1 MNAVCNRSNERFG
14 QVFKPFLLTNAQQ
27 RAKTLL
33 FGYLP
38 RVKKDCRMPTTEQI
52 QRLQQASPFAFE
64 LWQNKHHACQSFIK
78 SYPLDTTLTEQQL
91 KDLIRD
97 YTLDDDC
104 QLADE
109 TAVMRG
115 LRHLRNLLQM
125 RWIWQDALGVISLEQ
140 LTWEL
145 SKFADF
151 CLIFAKDYV
160 YQNLVKR
167 YGEPYFIDG
176 KKPKKDDLA
185 IIAMG
190 KMGAE
195 ELNLSSDIDLIFVH
209 QGQGETDGKKSID
222 NKTFFTK
229 WGQGIIELLDKPTQD
244 GFVFRIDMRL
254 RPWGDG
260 SDLAIHLS
268 ALEKYFAQHGRAW
281 ERFAWLKARIVN
293 PIDFEEKLQSLI
305 KPFVFRYYVDY
316 SAFSALREMKSMIQ
330 NQVEQRQDSDNV
342 KLGAGGIRD
351 IEFIVQSFQL
361 IYGGRV
367 SELKV
372 KNCLQAMQEL
382 EKHGY
387 LDRQTHQQ
395 LAEAYRF
402 LRRLEHGIQ
411 AMNDEQTQRLPKDP
425 TLQHNLAVI
434 LDFDDW
440 QSLLDQLNRY
450 RQTVKIPF
458 DNLVNDRQQA
468 SEQPPINH
476 PQNISDLEQV
486 LSEDNQQKLEQFW
499 QSKLI
504 TSLPDE
510 AKTRL
515 NTAYP
520 ILIHGLTQSNLT
532 AEQINTALPRLLN
545 LLEAVSRRSIYLV
558 MFAENPVATAKLI
571 PMLSASPWIASE
583 LASHPVLLDS
593 FIREKY
599 RHLPDRAEL
608 SDILRQQLLRVEPD
622 DEEGLLNAFRF
633 FKKTQVLAVAGSDV
647 LADRPLMKV
656 SDSLTFIAEVVLEK
670 ALERVFSELV
680 KKHGYPLNTH
690 GEPVSDHHNGFAII
704 GYGKLGGLEMSYSSD
719 LDLVFLHDIDEQAE
733 TLGDKPISGMKFSA
747 RLAQKLM
754 NYLTIQTRDG
764 RAYEID
770 MRLRPSGQA
779 GMMVV
784 STHAF
789 EQYQLTKAWAWEHQ
803 ALVRARAICGD
814 KAVMT
819 TFDEIRKTVLC
830 LPREKADVQHE
841 VATMR
846 HKMQDHLGSDKH
858 TQQQGLFHLKQD
870 TGGLVDIEFIAQFAV
885 LAYAHDYPELAVWS
899 DNVRI
904 FEALGKT
911 GIVDSELCQKL
922 TEAYLRLRQETH
934 KLALAEQ
941 KIVVD
946 ESNWHELRAFVSH
959 AWDKLIGKRVEA
971 VL

>member
-1 MNAVCNRSNERFG
+1 MP
-14 QVFKPFLLTNAQQ
+14 QLL
-27 RAKTLL
+27 
-33 FGYLP
+33 
-38 RVKKDCRMPTTEQI
+38 PTIEQI
-52 QRLQQASPFAFE
+52 AVLQQASNFGYQY
-64 LWQNKHHACQSFIK
+64 WQTKTNVAQSFLK
-78 SYPLDTTLTEQQL
+78 SYPLTQTLDVQHI

-97 YTLDDDC
+97 YTLDEDY

-109 TAVMRG
+109 ASVMRG
-115 LRHLRNLLQM
+115 LRHLRNLLM
-125 RWIWQDALGVISLEQ
+125 VRWIWQDALNLISLEQ

-145 SKFADF
+145 SKFADY

-160 YQNLVKR
+160 YQDLISR
-167 YGEPYFIDG
+167 YGEPYFFDE
-176 KKPKKDDLA
+176 KNKPHKDDLA

-209 QGQGETDGKKSID
+209 QGQGETAVDPLKQPGSKAAKSID
-222 NKTFFTK
+222 NKKFFTK
-229 WGQGIIELLDKPTQD
+229 WGQGIINLLDKNTQD

-293 PIDFEEKLQSLI
+293 PVTFSDNLKALI

-316 SAFSALREMKSMIQ
+316 SAFAALREMKSLIQ
-330 NQVEQRQDSDNV
+330 NQVEQRQDTDNV

-367 SELKV
+367 SDIKV
-372 KNCLQAMQEL
+372 KNCLQAMSQL
-382 EKHGY
+382 EKHGFI
-387 LDRQTHQQ
+387 DAVTHEQ
-395 LAEAYRF
+395 LAQAYRF

-411 AMNDEQTQRLPKDP
+411 AINDEQTQRLPQDAM
-425 TLQHNLAVI
+425 QRHQLAQV
-434 LDFDDW
+434 LGFADW
-440 QSLLDQLNRY
+440 AALLAKLNEY

-458 DNLVNDRQQA
+458 DELVSDRKQSDEQLQVDHQHNL
-468 SEQPPINH
+468 SE
-476 PQNISDLEQV
+476 LEQK
-486 LSEDNQQKLEQFW
+486 LSADNKDKLSQFW

-504 TSLPDE
+504 TGLSEE

-515 NTAYP
+515 NAAYP
-520 ILIHGLTQSNLT
+520 ILINGLLHSDLSED
-532 AEQINTALPRLLN
+532 AINVALPRMLT

-558 MFAENPVATAKLI
+558 MFVENPTAAAKLI
-571 PMLSASPWIASE
+571 PMLAASPWIASE
-583 LASHPVLLDS
+583 LVSYPVLLDS

-599 RHLPDRAEL
+599 RHLPDKAEL
-608 SDILRQQLLRVEPD
+608 SDILRQQLLRVEPN

-633 FKKTQVLAVAGSDV
+633 FKKTQVLAVAASDV

-670 ALERVFSELV
+670 ALQRVFGELV
-680 KKHGYPLNTH
+680 KKHGYPVNAQ
-690 GEPVSDHHNGFAII
+690 GEPVSEAHNGFAII

-719 LDLVFLHDIDEQAE
+719 LDLVFIHDIDEEAM
-733 TLGDKPISGMKFSA
+733 TLGEKPISGMKFAA

-754 NYLTIQTRDG
+754 NYLTTQTRDG
-764 RAYEID
+764 RVYEID

-789 EQYQLTKAWAWEHQ
+789 ELYQMHKAWAWEHQ

-814 KAVMT
+814 NRVMT
-819 TFDEIRKTVLC
+819 RFDQIRKEVLC
-830 LPREKADVQHE
+830 LPRDKDSVRIE
-841 VATMR
+841 VSTMR
-846 HKMQDHLGSDKH
+846 HKMQDHLGSKPH
-858 TQQQGLFHLKQD
+858 TKQQGLFHLKQD
-870 TGGLVDIEFIAQFAV
+870 AGGLVDIEFIAQFAV
-885 LAYAHDYPELAVWS
+885 LAYANSYPALSIWS

-904 FEALGKT
+904 FEELANT
-911 GIVDSELCQKL
+911 GMVDAEVCEKL
-922 TEAYLRLRQETH
+922 TKAYLRIRSMTH
-934 KLALAEQ
+934 RLALAEQ
-941 KIVVD
+941 PILVD
-946 ESNWHELRAFVSH
+946 EAQWHELRNFVDEQWH
-959 AWDKLIGKRVEA
+959 RLIGQRPE
-971 VL
+971 

>member
-1 MNAVCNRSNERFG
+1 MP
-14 QVFKPFLLTNAQQ
+14 QLL
-27 RAKTLL
+27 
-33 FGYLP
+33 
-38 RVKKDCRMPTTEQI
+38 PTMEQI
-52 QRLQQASPFAFE
+52 AVLQQASNFGYQY
-64 LWQNKHHACQSFIK
+64 WQTKTNVAQSFLK
-78 SYPLDTTLTEQQL
+78 SYPLTQTLDVQHI

-97 YTLDDDC
+97 YTLDEDY

-109 TAVMRG
+109 AAVMRG
-115 LRHLRNLLQM
+115 LRHLRNLLM
-125 RWIWQDALGVISLEQ
+125 VRWIWQDALNLISLEQ

-145 SKFADF
+145 SKFADY

-160 YQNLVKR
+160 YQDLISR
-167 YGEPYFIDG
+167 YGEPYFFDE
-176 KKPKKDDLA
+176 KNKPHKDDLA

-209 QGQGETDGKKSID
+209 QGQGETVVDPLKQQGSKAAKSID
-222 NKTFFTK
+222 NKKFFTK
-229 WGQGIIELLDKPTQD
+229 WGQGIINLLDKNTQD

-293 PIDFEEKLQSLI
+293 PVTFSDSLEALI

-316 SAFSALREMKSMIQ
+316 SAFAALREMKSLIQ
-330 NQVEQRQDSDNV
+330 NQVEQRQDTDNV

-367 SELKV
+367 SDIRV
-372 KNCLQAMQEL
+372 KNCLQAMSQL
-382 EKHGY
+382 EKHGFI
-387 LDRQTHQQ
+387 DAVTHEQ
-395 LAEAYRF
+395 LAQAYRF

-411 AMNDEQTQRLPKDP
+411 AINDEQTQRLPQDAM
-425 TLQHNLAVI
+425 QRHQLAQV
-434 LDFDDW
+434 LGFADW
-440 QSLLDQLNRY
+440 AALLAKLNEY

-458 DNLVNDRQQA
+458 DELVSDRQQSDEQLQVDHQHNL
-468 SEQPPINH
+468 SE
-476 PQNISDLEQV
+476 LEQK
-486 LSEDNQQKLEQFW
+486 LSADNKDKLSQFW

-504 TSLPDE
+504 TGLSEE

-515 NTAYP
+515 NAAYP
-520 ILIHGLTQSNLT
+520 ILINGLLHSDLSED
-532 AEQINTALPRLLN
+532 AINVALPRMLT

-558 MFAENPVATAKLI
+558 MFAENPTAAAKLI
-571 PMLSASPWIASE
+571 PMLAASPWIASE
-583 LASHPVLLDS
+583 LVSYPVLLDS

-599 RHLPDRAEL
+599 RHLPDKAEL
-608 SDILRQQLLRVEPD
+608 SDILRQQLLRVEPN

-633 FKKTQVLAVAGSDV
+633 FKKTQVLAVAASDV

-670 ALERVFSELV
+670 ALQRVFGELV
-680 KKHGYPLNTH
+680 KKHGYPVNAQ
-690 GEPVSDHHNGFAII
+690 GEPVSEAHNGFAII

-719 LDLVFLHDIDEQAE
+719 LDLVFIHDIDEEAM
-733 TLGDKPISGMKFSA
+733 TLGEKPISGMKFAA

-754 NYLTIQTRDG
+754 NYLTTQTRDG
-764 RAYEID
+764 RVYEID

-789 EQYQLTKAWAWEHQ
+789 ELYQMHKAWAWEHQ

-814 KAVMT
+814 SRVMT
-819 TFDEIRKTVLC
+819 RFDQIRKEVLC
-830 LPREKADVQHE
+830 LPRDKDRVRIE
-841 VATMR
+841 VSTMR
-846 HKMQDHLGSDKH
+846 HKMQDPLGSTPH
-858 TQQQGLFHLKQD
+858 NKQH
-870 TGGLVDIEFIAQFAV
+870 G
-885 LAYAHDYPELAVWS
+885 
-899 DNVRI
+899 
-904 FEALGKT
+904 
-911 GIVDSELCQKL
+911 
-922 TEAYLRLRQETH
+922 
-934 KLALAEQ
+934 
-941 KIVVD
+941 
-946 ESNWHELRAFVSH
+946 
-959 AWDKLIGKRVEA
+959 
-971 VL
+971 

>member
-1 MNAVCNRSNERFG
+1 MP
-14 QVFKPFLLTNAQQ
+14 QLL
-27 RAKTLL
+27 
-33 FGYLP
+33 
-38 RVKKDCRMPTTEQI
+38 PTIEQI
-52 QRLQQASPFAFE
+52 AVLQQASNFGYQY
-64 LWQNKHHACQSFIK
+64 WQTKTNVAQSFLK
-78 SYPLDTTLTEQQL
+78 SYPLTQTLDVQHI

-97 YTLDDDC
+97 YTLDEDY

-109 TAVMRG
+109 ASVMRG
-115 LRHLRNLLQM
+115 LRHLRNLLM
-125 RWIWQDALGVISLEQ
+125 VRWIWQDALNLISLEQ

-145 SKFADF
+145 SKFADY

-160 YQNLVKR
+160 YQDLISR
-167 YGEPYFIDG
+167 YGEPYFFDE
-176 KKPKKDDLA
+176 KNKPHKDDLA

-209 QGQGETDGKKSID
+209 QGQGETVVDPLKQPGSKAAKSID
-222 NKTFFTK
+222 NKKFFTK
-229 WGQGIIELLDKPTQD
+229 WGQGIINLLDKNTQD

-293 PIDFEEKLQSLI
+293 PVTFSDSLKALI

-316 SAFSALREMKSMIQ
+316 SAFAALREMKSLIQ
-330 NQVEQRQDSDNV
+330 NQVEQRQDTDNV

-367 SELKV
+367 SDIKV
-372 KNCLQAMQEL
+372 KNCLQAMSQL
-382 EKHGY
+382 EKHGFI
-387 LDRQTHQQ
+387 DAVTHEQ
-395 LAEAYRF
+395 LAQAYRF

-411 AMNDEQTQRLPKDP
+411 AINDEQTQRLPQDAM
-425 TLQHNLAVI
+425 QRHQLAQV
-434 LDFDDW
+434 LGFADW
-440 QSLLDQLNRY
+440 AALLAKLNEY

-458 DNLVNDRQQA
+458 DELVSDRQQSDEQLQVDHQHNL
-468 SEQPPINH
+468 SE
-476 PQNISDLEQV
+476 LEQK
-486 LSEDNQQKLEQFW
+486 LSADNKDKLSQFW

-504 TSLPDE
+504 AGLSEE

-515 NTAYP
+515 NAAYP
-520 ILIHGLTQSNLT
+520 ILINGLLHSDLSED
-532 AEQINTALPRLLN
+532 AINVALPRMLT

-558 MFAENPVATAKLI
+558 MFVENPTATAKLI
-571 PMLSASPWIASE
+571 PMLAASPWIASE
-583 LASHPVLLDS
+583 LVSYPVLLDS

-599 RHLPDRAEL
+599 RHLPDKAEL
-608 SDILRQQLLRVEPD
+608 SDILRQQLLRVEPN

-633 FKKTQVLAVAGSDV
+633 FKKTQVLAVAASDV

-670 ALERVFSELV
+670 ALQRVFGELV
-680 KKHGYPLNTH
+680 KKHGYPVNAQ
-690 GEPVSDHHNGFAII
+690 GEPVSEAHNGFAII

-719 LDLVFLHDIDEQAE
+719 LDLVFIHDIDEEAM
-733 TLGDKPISGMKFSA
+733 TLGEKPISGMKFAA

-754 NYLTIQTRDG
+754 NYLTTQTRDG
-764 RAYEID
+764 RVYEID

-789 EQYQLTKAWAWEHQ
+789 ELYQMHKAWAWEHQ

-814 KAVMT
+814 NRVMT
-819 TFDEIRKTVLC
+819 RFDQIRKEVLC
-830 LPREKADVQHE
+830 LPRDKDSVRIE
-841 VATMR
+841 VSTMR
-846 HKMQDHLGSDKH
+846 HKMQDHLGSKPH
-858 TQQQGLFHLKQD
+858 TKQQGLFHLKQD
-870 TGGLVDIEFIAQFAV
+870 AGGLVDIEFIAQFAV
-885 LAYAHDYPELAVWS
+885 LAYANSYPALAVWS

-904 FEALGKT
+904 FEALAKT
-911 GIVDSELCQKL
+911 GIIETEICQHL
-922 TEAYLRLRQETH
+922 THAYLRIRSMTH
-934 KLALAEQ
+934 RLALAEQ
-941 KIVVD
+941 PILVD
-946 ESNWHELRAFVSH
+946 EAQWHELRSFVDAQWH
-959 AWDKLIGKRVEA
+959 RLIGQRPE
-971 VL
+971 

>member
-1 MNAVCNRSNERFG
+1 M
-14 QVFKPFLLTNAQQ
+14 PQ
-27 RAKTLL
+27 R
-33 FGYLP
+33 LP
-38 RVKKDCRMPTTEQI
+38 TMEQI
-52 QRLQQASPFAFE
+52 AVLQQASNFGYQY
-64 LWQNKHHACQSFIK
+64 WQTKTNVVQSFLK
-78 SYPLDTTLTEQQL
+78 SYPLTQTLDVQHI

-97 YTLDDDC
+97 YTLDEDY

-109 TAVMRG
+109 AAVMRG
-115 LRHLRNLLQM
+115 LRHLRNLLM
-125 RWIWQDALGVISLEQ
+125 VRWIWQDALNLISLEQ

-145 SKFADF
+145 SKFADY

-160 YQNLVKR
+160 YQDLISR
-167 YGEPYFIDG
+167 YGEPYFFDE
-176 KKPKKDDLA
+176 KNKPHKDDLA

-209 QGQGETDGKKSID
+209 QGQGETVVDPLKQPGSKAAKSID
-222 NKTFFTK
+222 NKKFFTK
-229 WGQGIIELLDKPTQD
+229 WGQGIINLLDKNTQD

-293 PIDFEEKLQSLI
+293 PVTFSDSLEALI

-316 SAFSALREMKSMIQ
+316 SAFAALREMKSLIQ
-330 NQVEQRQDSDNV
+330 NQVEQRQDTDNV

-367 SELKV
+367 SDIRV
-372 KNCLQAMQEL
+372 KNCLQAMSQL
-382 EKHGY
+382 EKHGFI
-387 LDRQTHQQ
+387 DAVTHEQ
-395 LAEAYRF
+395 LAQAYRF

-411 AMNDEQTQRLPKDP
+411 AINDEQTQRLPQDAM
-425 TLQHNLAVI
+425 QRHQLAQV
-434 LDFDDW
+434 LGFADW
-440 QSLLDQLNRY
+440 AALLAKLNEY
-450 RQTVKIPF
+450 RQMVKIPF
-458 DNLVNDRQQA
+458 DELVSDRQQSDEQLQVDHQHNL
-468 SEQPPINH
+468 SE
-476 PQNISDLEQV
+476 LEQK
-486 LSEDNQQKLEQFW
+486 LSADNKDKLSQFW

-504 TSLPDE
+504 AGLSEE

-515 NTAYP
+515 NAAYP
-520 ILIHGLTQSNLT
+520 ILINGLLHSDLSED
-532 AEQINTALPRLLN
+532 AINVALPRMLT

-558 MFAENPVATAKLI
+558 MFVENPTAAAKLI
-571 PMLSASPWIASE
+571 PMLAASPWIASE
-583 LASHPVLLDS
+583 LVSYPVLLDS

-599 RHLPDRAEL
+599 RHLPDKAEL
-608 SDILRQQLLRVEPD
+608 SDILRQQLLRVEPN

-633 FKKTQVLAVAGSDV
+633 FKKTQVLAVAASDV

-670 ALERVFSELV
+670 ALQRVFGELV
-680 KKHGYPLNTH
+680 KKHGYPVNAQ
-690 GEPVSDHHNGFAII
+690 GEPVSEAHNGFAII

-719 LDLVFLHDIDEQAE
+719 LDLVFIHDIDEEAM
-733 TLGDKPISGMKFSA
+733 TLGEKPISGMKFAA

-754 NYLTIQTRDG
+754 NYLTTQTRDG
-764 RAYEID
+764 RVYEID

-789 EQYQLTKAWAWEHQ
+789 ELYQMHKAWAWEHQ

-814 KAVMT
+814 SRVMT
-819 TFDEIRKTVLC
+819 RFDQIRKEVLC
-830 LPREKADVQHE
+830 LPRDKDSVRIE
-841 VATMR
+841 VSNMR
-846 HKMQDHLGSDKH
+846 HKMQDHLGSKPH
-858 TQQQGLFHLKQD
+858 TKQQGLFHLKQD
-870 TGGLVDIEFIAQFAV
+870 AGGLVDIEFIAQFAV
-885 LAYAHDYPELAVWS
+885 LAYANRYPALAVWS

-904 FEALGKT
+904 FEALAKT
-911 GIVDSELCQKL
+911 GVIENEICQQL
-922 TEAYLRLRQETH
+922 THAYLRIRSMTH
-934 KLALAEQ
+934 RLALAEQ
-941 KIVVD
+941 PILVD
-946 ESNWHELRAFVSH
+946 EAQWHELRNFVDAQWH
-959 AWDKLIGKRVEA
+959 RLIGQRPE
-971 VL
+971 

>member
-1 MNAVCNRSNERFG
+1 MP
-14 QVFKPFLLTNAQQ
+14 QLL
-27 RAKTLL
+27 
-33 FGYLP
+33 
-38 RVKKDCRMPTTEQI
+38 PTIEQI
-52 QRLQQASPFAFE
+52 AVLQQASNFGYQY
-64 LWQNKHHACQSFIK
+64 WQTKTNVAQSFLK
-78 SYPLDTTLTEQQL
+78 SYPLTQTLDVQHI

-97 YTLDDDC
+97 YTLDEDY

-109 TAVMRG
+109 ASVMRG
-115 LRHLRNLLQM
+115 LRHLRNLLM
-125 RWIWQDALGVISLEQ
+125 VRWIWQDALNLISLEQ

-145 SKFADF
+145 SKFADY

-160 YQNLVKR
+160 YQDLISR
-167 YGEPYFIDG
+167 YGEPYFFDE
-176 KKPKKDDLA
+176 KNKPQKDDLA

-209 QGQGETDGKKSID
+209 QGQGETVVDPLKNKGLKAAKSID
-222 NKTFFTK
+222 NKKFFTK
-229 WGQGIIELLDKPTQD
+229 WGQGIINLLDKNTQD

-293 PIDFEEKLQSLI
+293 PVTFSDSLKALI

-316 SAFSALREMKSMIQ
+316 SAFAALREMKSLIQ
-330 NQVEQRQDSDNV
+330 NQVEQRQDTDNV

-367 SELKV
+367 SDIKV
-372 KNCLQAMQEL
+372 KNCLQAMSQL
-382 EKHGY
+382 EKHGFI
-387 LDRQTHQQ
+387 DAVTHEQ
-395 LAEAYRF
+395 LAQAYRF

-411 AMNDEQTQRLPKDP
+411 AINDEQTQRLPQDAM
-425 TLQHNLAVI
+425 QRHQLAQV
-434 LDFDDW
+434 LGFADW
-440 QSLLDQLNRY
+440 AALLAKLNEY

-458 DNLVNDRQQA
+458 DELVSDRKQSDEQLQVDHQHNL
-468 SEQPPINH
+468 SE
-476 PQNISDLEQV
+476 LEQK
-486 LSEDNQQKLEQFW
+486 LSADNKDKLSQFW

-504 TSLPDE
+504 TGLSEE

-515 NTAYP
+515 NAAYP
-520 ILIHGLTQSNLT
+520 ILINGLLHSDLSED
-532 AEQINTALPRLLN
+532 AINVALPRMLT

-558 MFAENPVATAKLI
+558 MFVENPTAAAKLI
-571 PMLSASPWIASE
+571 PMLAASPWIASE
-583 LASHPVLLDS
+583 LVSYPVLLDS

-599 RHLPDRAEL
+599 RHLPDKAEL
-608 SDILRQQLLRVEPD
+608 SDILRQQLLRVEPN

-633 FKKTQVLAVAGSDV
+633 FKKTQVLAVAASDV

-670 ALERVFSELV
+670 ALQRVFGELV
-680 KKHGYPLNTH
+680 KKHGYPVNAQ
-690 GEPVSDHHNGFAII
+690 GEPVSEAHNGFAII

-719 LDLVFLHDIDEQAE
+719 LDLVFIHDIDEEAM
-733 TLGDKPISGMKFSA
+733 TLGEKPISGMKFAA

-754 NYLTIQTRDG
+754 NYLTTQTRDG
-764 RAYEID
+764 RVYEID

-789 EQYQLTKAWAWEHQ
+789 ELYQMHKAWAWEHQ

-814 KAVMT
+814 SRVMT
-819 TFDEIRKTVLC
+819 RFDQIRKEVLC
-830 LPREKADVQHE
+830 LPRDKDSVRIE
-841 VATMR
+841 VSTMR
-846 HKMQDHLGSDKH
+846 HKMQDHLGSKPH
-858 TQQQGLFHLKQD
+858 TKQQGLFHLKQD
-870 TGGLVDIEFIAQFAV
+870 AGGLVDIEFIAQFAV
-885 LAYAHDYPELAVWS
+885 LAYANSYPALAVWS

-904 FEALGKT
+904 FEALAKT
-911 GIVDSELCQKL
+911 GIIEAEICQQL
-922 TEAYLRLRQETH
+922 THAYLRIRSMTH
-934 KLALAEQ
+934 RLALAEQ
-941 KIVVD
+941 PILVD
-946 ESNWHELRAFVSH
+946 EAQWHELRNFVDAQWH
-959 AWDKLIGKRVEA
+959 RLIGQRPE
-971 VL
+971 

>member
-1 MNAVCNRSNERFG
+1 MPNATQSPVSSTPSQG
-14 QVFKPFLLTNAQQ
+14 
-27 RAKTLL
+27 
-33 FGYLP
+33 LP
-38 RVKKDCRMPTTEQI
+38 TAEHVD
-52 QRLQQASPFAFE
+52 RLQQASHFAYQ
-64 LWQNKHHACQSFIK
+64 LYTQKPKLCQSFLK
-78 SYPLDTTLTEQQL
+78 SYPLNTTLTEQQL

-97 YTLDDDC
+97 YTLDEDY

-109 TAVMRG
+109 TGVMKG
-115 LRHLRNLLQM
+115 LRNLRNLLM
-125 RWIWQDALGVISLEQ
+125 LRWIWQDALHLISLEQ

-145 SKFADF
+145 SKFADE
-151 CLIFAKDYV
+151 CLTFAKAFV
-160 YQNLVKR
+160 YQDLIQK
-167 YGEPYFIDG
+167 YGEPYFEDG
-176 KKPKKDDLA
+176 KKLKKDDLA
-185 IIAMG
+185 VIAMG

-209 QGQGETDGKKSID
+209 QGQGETDGKKNID
-222 NKTFFTK
+222 NKKFFNK
-229 WGQGIIELLDKPTQD
+229 WGQGIINLLAKQTQD

-305 KPFVFRYYVDY
+305 KSFVFRYYVDY

-330 NQVEQRQDSDNV
+330 NQVEQRQDTDNV

-367 SELKV
+367 GAIKV
-372 KNCLQAMQEL
+372 KNCLQAMQQL
-382 EKHGY
+382 EQHGF
-387 LDRQTHQQ
+387 LDAETHAQ
-395 LAEAYRF
+395 LATAYRF

-411 AMNDEQTQRLPKDP
+411 AINDEQTQRLP
-425 TLQHNLAVI
+425 QNVENQANLANV
-434 LDFDDW
+434 LGFDNW
-440 QSLLDQLNRY
+440 QDLLNQLNAF
-450 RQTVKIPF
+450 RQTVTIPF
-458 DNLVNDRQQA
+458 ENLVSERQQP
-468 SEQPPINH
+468 SDTPQINH
-476 PQNISDLEQV
+476 HDNVSNLQQLLN
-486 LSEDNQQKLEQFW
+486 EDNQQKLEQFW

-504 TSLPDE
+504 ATLSEE

-520 ILIHGLTQSNLT
+520 ILIHGLLQLDPD
-532 AEQINTALPRLLN
+532 EINTALPRLVT

-558 MFAENPVATAKLI
+558 MFAENPNATAKLM
-571 PMLSASPWIASE
+571 PMLASSPWIASE
-583 LASHPVLLDS
+583 LASYPVLLDS

-608 SDILRQQLLRVEPD
+608 GDILRQQLLRFEPD

-670 ALERVFSELV
+670 ALERVFGELV
-680 KKHGYPLNTH
+680 KKHGYPINQR

-704 GYGKLGGLEMSYSSD
+704 GYGKLGGLELSYSSD

-733 TLGDKPISGMKFSA
+733 TLGEKPISGMKFAS

-754 NYLTIQTRDG
+754 NYLSTQTRDG
-764 RAYEID
+764 RAYEVD

-789 EQYQLTKAWAWEHQ
+789 EQYQRHKAWAWEHQ

-814 KAVMT
+814 KHVMAK
-819 TFDEIRKTVLC
+819 FDEIRKNVLC
-830 LPREKADVQHE
+830 LPREKSAVQHE
-841 VATMR
+841 VAQMR

-885 LAYAHDYPELAVWS
+885 LAFAHDRPELAIWS

-904 FEALGKT
+904 FEELGKT
-911 GIVDSELCQKL
+911 GLVDSDTCQKL

-941 KIVVD
+941 KIIVD
-946 ESNWHELRAFVSH
+946 EKDWHELRAFVSQE
-959 AWDKLIGKRVEA
+959 WDKLIGKRIEA
-971 VL
+971 IA

>member
-1 MNAVCNRSNERFG
+1 MP
-14 QVFKPFLLTNAQQ
+14 QLL
-27 RAKTLL
+27 
-33 FGYLP
+33 
-38 RVKKDCRMPTTEQI
+38 PTIEQI
-52 QRLQQASPFAFE
+52 AVLQQASNFGYQY
-64 LWQNKHHACQSFIK
+64 WQTKTNVAQSFLK
-78 SYPLDTTLTEQQL
+78 SYPLSQTLDVQHI

-97 YTLDDDC
+97 YTLDEDY

-109 TAVMRG
+109 AAVMRG
-115 LRHLRNLLQM
+115 LRHLRNLLM
-125 RWIWQDALGVISLEQ
+125 VRWIWQDALNLISLEQ

-145 SKFADF
+145 SKFADY

-160 YQNLVKR
+160 YQDLISR
-167 YGEPYFIDG
+167 YGEPYFSDE
-176 KKPKKDDLA
+176 KNKPQKDDLA

-209 QGQGETDGKKSID
+209 QGQGETVVDPLKKEGSKAAKSID
-222 NKTFFTK
+222 NKKFFTK
-229 WGQGIIELLDKPTQD
+229 WGQGIINLLDKNTQD

-293 PIDFEEKLQSLI
+293 PVTFSDSLEALI

-316 SAFSALREMKSMIQ
+316 SAFAALREMKSLIQ
-330 NQVEQRQDSDNV
+330 NQVEQRQDKDNV

-367 SELKV
+367 SDIKV
-372 KNCLQAMQEL
+372 KNCLQAMSQL
-382 EKHGY
+382 EKHGFI
-387 LDRQTHQQ
+387 DAVTHEQ
-395 LAEAYRF
+395 LAQAYRF

-411 AMNDEQTQRLPKDP
+411 AINDEQTQRLPQDAM
-425 TLQHNLAVI
+425 QRHQLAQV
-434 LDFDDW
+434 LGFADW
-440 QSLLDQLNRY
+440 AALLAKLNEY

-458 DNLVNDRQQA
+458 DELVSDRQQSDEQLQVDHQHNL
-468 SEQPPINH
+468 SE
-476 PQNISDLEQV
+476 LEQK
-486 LSEDNQQKLEQFW
+486 LSADNKDKLNQFW

-504 TSLPDE
+504 TGLSEE

-515 NTAYP
+515 NAAYP
-520 ILIHGLTQSNLT
+520 ILINGLLHSDLSED
-532 AEQINTALPRLLN
+532 AINVALPRMLT

-558 MFAENPVATAKLI
+558 MFAENPTAAAKLI
-571 PMLSASPWIASE
+571 PMLAASPWIASE
-583 LASHPVLLDS
+583 LVSYPVLLDS

-599 RHLPDRAEL
+599 RHLPDKAEL
-608 SDILRQQLLRVEPD
+608 SDILRQQLLRVEPN

-633 FKKTQVLAVAGSDV
+633 FKKTQVLAVAASDV

-670 ALERVFSELV
+670 ALQRVFGELV
-680 KKHGYPLNTH
+680 KKHGYPVNAQ
-690 GEPVSDHHNGFAII
+690 GEPVSEAHNGFAII

-719 LDLVFLHDIDEQAE
+719 LDLVFIHDIDEEAM
-733 TLGDKPISGMKFSA
+733 TLGEKPISGMKFAA

-754 NYLTIQTRDG
+754 NYLTTQTRDG
-764 RAYEID
+764 RVYEID

-789 EQYQLTKAWAWEHQ
+789 ELYQMHKAWAWEHQ

-814 KAVMT
+814 NRVMT
-819 TFDEIRKTVLC
+819 RFDQIRKEVLC
-830 LPREKADVQHE
+830 LPRDKDSVRIE
-841 VATMR
+841 VSTMR
-846 HKMQDHLGSDKH
+846 HKMQDHLGSKPH
-858 TQQQGLFHLKQD
+858 TKQQGLFHLKQD
-870 TGGLVDIEFIAQFAV
+870 AGGLVDIEFIAQFAV
-885 LAYAHDYPELAVWS
+885 
-899 DNVRI
+899 
-904 FEALGKT
+904 
-911 GIVDSELCQKL
+911 
-922 TEAYLRLRQETH
+922 
-934 KLALAEQ
+934 
-941 KIVVD
+941 
-946 ESNWHELRAFVSH
+946 
-959 AWDKLIGKRVEA
+959 
-971 VL
+971 

>member
-1 MNAVCNRSNERFG
+1 M
-14 QVFKPFLLTNAQQ
+14 PQ
-27 RAKTLL
+27 R
-33 FGYLP
+33 LP
-38 RVKKDCRMPTTEQI
+38 TMEQI
-52 QRLQQASPFAFE
+52 AVLQQASNFGYQY
-64 LWQNKHHACQSFIK
+64 WQTKTNVAQSFLK
-78 SYPLDTTLTEQQL
+78 SYPLTQTLDVQHI

-97 YTLDDDC
+97 YTLDEDY

-109 TAVMRG
+109 ASVMRG
-115 LRHLRNLLQM
+115 LRHLRNLLM
-125 RWIWQDALGVISLEQ
+125 VRWIWQDALNLISLEQ

-145 SKFADF
+145 SKFADY

-160 YQNLVKR
+160 YQDLISR
-167 YGEPYFIDG
+167 YGEPYFFDE
-176 KKPKKDDLA
+176 KNKPHKDDLA

-209 QGQGETDGKKSID
+209 QGQGETVVDPLKQPGSKAAKSID
-222 NKTFFTK
+222 NKKFFTK
-229 WGQGIIELLDKPTQD
+229 WGQGIINLLDKNTQD

-293 PIDFEEKLQSLI
+293 PVTFSDNLKALI

-316 SAFSALREMKSMIQ
+316 SAFAALREMKSLIQ
-330 NQVEQRQDSDNV
+330 NQVEQRQDTDNV

-367 SELKV
+367 SDIRV
-372 KNCLQAMQEL
+372 KNCLQAMSQL
-382 EKHGY
+382 EKHGFI
-387 LDRQTHQQ
+387 DAVTHEQ
-395 LAEAYRF
+395 LAQAYRF
-402 LRRLEHGIQ
+402 LRRLEDGIQ
-411 AMNDEQTQRLPKDP
+411 AINDEQTQRLPQDAM
-425 TLQHNLAVI
+425 QRHQLAQV
-434 LDFDDW
+434 LGFADW
-440 QSLLDQLNRY
+440 AALLAKLNEY

-458 DNLVNDRQQA
+458 DELVSDRQQSDEQLQVDHQHNL
-468 SEQPPINH
+468 SE
-476 PQNISDLEQV
+476 LEQK
-486 LSEDNQQKLEQFW
+486 LSADNKDKLSQFW

-504 TSLPDE
+504 TGLSEE

-515 NTAYP
+515 NAAYP
-520 ILIHGLTQSNLT
+520 ILINGLLHSDLSED
-532 AEQINTALPRLLN
+532 AINVALPRMLT

-558 MFAENPVATAKLI
+558 MFAENPTAAAKLI
-571 PMLSASPWIASE
+571 PMLAASPWIASE
-583 LASHPVLLDS
+583 LVSYPVLLDS

-599 RHLPDRAEL
+599 RHLPDKAEL
-608 SDILRQQLLRVEPD
+608 SDILRQQLLRVEPN

-633 FKKTQVLAVAGSDV
+633 FKKTQVLAVAASDV

-670 ALERVFSELV
+670 ALQRVFGELV
-680 KKHGYPLNTH
+680 KKHGYPVNAQ
-690 GEPVSDHHNGFAII
+690 GEPVSEAHNGFAII

-719 LDLVFLHDIDEQAE
+719 LDLVFIHDIDEEAM
-733 TLGDKPISGMKFSA
+733 TLGEKPISGMKFAA

-754 NYLTIQTRDG
+754 NYLTTQTRDG
-764 RAYEID
+764 RVYEID

-789 EQYQLTKAWAWEHQ
+789 ELYQMHKAWAWEHQ

-814 KAVMT
+814 NRVMT
-819 TFDEIRKTVLC
+819 RFDQIRKEVLC
-830 LPREKADVQHE
+830 LPRDKDSVRIE
-841 VATMR
+841 VSTMR
-846 HKMQDHLGSDKH
+846 HKMQDHLGSKPH
-858 TQQQGLFHLKQD
+858 TKQQGLFHLKQD
-870 TGGLVDIEFIAQFAV
+870 AGGLVDIEFIAQFAV
-885 LAYAHDYPELAVWS
+885 LAYANRYPALAVWS

-904 FEALGKT
+904 FEALAKT
-911 GIVDSELCQKL
+911 GVIENEICQQL
-922 TEAYLRLRQETH
+922 THAYLRIRSMTH
-934 KLALAEQ
+934 RLALAEQ
-941 KIVVD
+941 PILVD
-946 ESNWHELRAFVSH
+946 EAQWHELRNFVDAQWH
-959 AWDKLIGKRVEA
+959 RLIGQRPE
-971 VL
+971 

>member
-1 MNAVCNRSNERFG
+1 MP
-14 QVFKPFLLTNAQQ
+14 QLL
-27 RAKTLL
+27 
-33 FGYLP
+33 
-38 RVKKDCRMPTTEQI
+38 PTIEQI
-52 QRLQQASPFAFE
+52 AVLQQASNFGYQY
-64 LWQNKHHACQSFIK
+64 WQTKTNVAQSFLK
-78 SYPLDTTLTEQQL
+78 SYPLTQTLDVQHI

-97 YTLDDDC
+97 YTLDEDY

-109 TAVMRG
+109 ASVMRG
-115 LRHLRNLLQM
+115 LRHLRNLLMM
-125 RWIWQDALGVISLEQ
+125 RWIWQDALNLISLEQ

-145 SKFADF
+145 SKFADY

-160 YQNLVKR
+160 YQDLISR
-167 YGEPYFIDG
+167 YGEPYFFDE
-176 KKPKKDDLA
+176 KNKPHKDDLA

-209 QGQGETDGKKSID
+209 QGQGETVVDPLKQQGSKAAKSID
-222 NKTFFTK
+222 NKKFFTK
-229 WGQGIIELLDKPTQD
+229 WGQGIINLLDKNTQD

-293 PIDFEEKLQSLI
+293 PVTFSDSLKALI

-316 SAFSALREMKSMIQ
+316 SAFAALREMKSLIQ
-330 NQVEQRQDSDNV
+330 NQVEQRQDTDNV

-367 SELKV
+367 SDIKV
-372 KNCLQAMQEL
+372 KNCLQAMSQL
-382 EKHGY
+382 EKHGFI
-387 LDRQTHQQ
+387 DAVTHEQ
-395 LAEAYRF
+395 LAQAYRF

-411 AMNDEQTQRLPKDP
+411 AINDEQTQRLPQDAK
-425 TLQHNLAVI
+425 QRHQLAQV
-434 LDFDDW
+434 LGFADW
-440 QSLLDQLNRY
+440 AALLAKLNEY

-458 DNLVNDRQQA
+458 DELVSDRQQSDEQLQVDHQHNL
-468 SEQPPINH
+468 SE
-476 PQNISDLEQV
+476 LEQK
-486 LSEDNQQKLEQFW
+486 LSADNKDKLRQFW

-504 TSLPDE
+504 TGLSEE

-515 NTAYP
+515 NAAYP
-520 ILIHGLTQSNLT
+520 ILINGLLHSDLSED
-532 AEQINTALPRLLN
+532 AINVALPRMLT

-558 MFAENPVATAKLI
+558 MFVENPTAAAKLI
-571 PMLSASPWIASE
+571 PMLAASPWIASE
-583 LASHPVLLDS
+583 LVSYPVLLDS

-599 RHLPDRAEL
+599 RHLPDKAEL
-608 SDILRQQLLRVEPD
+608 SDILRQQLLRVEPN

-633 FKKTQVLAVAGSDV
+633 FKKTQVLAVAASDV

-670 ALERVFSELV
+670 ALQRVFGELV
-680 KKHGYPLNTH
+680 KKHGYPVNAQ
-690 GEPVSDHHNGFAII
+690 GEPVSEAHNGFAII

-719 LDLVFLHDIDEQAE
+719 LDLVFIHDIDEEAM
-733 TLGDKPISGMKFSA
+733 TLGEKPISGMKFAA

-754 NYLTIQTRDG
+754 NYLTTQTRDG
-764 RAYEID
+764 RVYEID

-789 EQYQLTKAWAWEHQ
+789 ELYQMHKAWAWEHQ

-814 KAVMT
+814 SRVMT
-819 TFDEIRKTVLC
+819 RFDQIRKEVLC
-830 LPREKADVQHE
+830 LPRDKDSVRIE
-841 VATMR
+841 VSTMR
-846 HKMQDHLGSDKH
+846 HKMQDHLGSKPH
-858 TQQQGLFHLKQD
+858 TKQQGLFHLKQD
-870 TGGLVDIEFIAQFAV
+870 AGGLVDIEFIAQFAV
-885 LAYAHDYPELAVWS
+885 LAYANRYPALAVWS

-904 FEALGKT
+904 FEALAKT
-911 GIVDSELCQKL
+911 GVIENEICQQL
-922 TEAYLRLRQETH
+922 THAYLRIRSMTH
-934 KLALAEQ
+934 RLALAEQ
-941 KIVVD
+941 PILVD
-946 ESNWHELRAFVSH
+946 EAQWHELRNFVDAQWH
-959 AWDKLIGKRVEA
+959 RLIGQRPE
-971 VL
+971 

>member
-1 MNAVCNRSNERFG
+1 MSPVAMLPTAE
-14 QVFKPFLLTNAQQ
+14 QVK
-27 RAKTLL
+27 
-33 FGYLP
+33 
-38 RVKKDCRMPTTEQI
+38 C
-52 QRLQQASPFAFE
+52 LQQASHFAFDI
-64 LWQNKHHACQSFIK
+64 WHHKPVIAQSFIK
-78 SYPLDTTLTEQQL
+78 SYPLKQTLTEQQI

-104 QLADE
+104 QQAQE
-109 TAVMRG
+109 NYVMRG
-115 LRHLRNLLQM
+115 LRQLRNLLM
-125 RWIWQDALGVISLEQ
+125 LRWIWQDALGLISLEQ

-151 CLIFAKDYV
+151 CLRFAKEYV
-160 YQNLVKR
+160 YQDLVQK
-167 YGEPYFIDG
+167 YGEPMFESG
-176 KKPKKDDLA
+176 KKPKLDDLA

-209 QGQGETDGKKSID
+209 QGQGETDIRQFGKKSID
-222 NKTFFTK
+222 NKKFFTK

-281 ERFAWLKARIVN
+281 ERFAWLKARVVN
-293 PIDFEEKLQSLI
+293 PIEFDEALQALI

-316 SAFSALREMKSMIQ
+316 SAFAALREMKSLIQ
-330 NQVEQRQDSDNV
+330 NQVEQRQDSDNI

-367 SELKV
+367 ADIRV
-372 KNCLQAMQEL
+372 KNCLKAMAKL
-382 EKHGY
+382 EQHGFI
-387 LDRQTHQQ
+387 DAITHEQ
-395 LAEAYRF
+395 LQHAYRF

-411 AMNDEQTQRLPKDP
+411 AINDEQTQRLPRNLVD
-425 TLQHNLAVI
+425 QANLASV
-434 LDFDDW
+434 LGFADW
-440 QSLLDQLNRY
+440 QALLDQLNAY
-450 RQTVKIPF
+450 RETVKIPF
-458 DNLVNDRQQA
+458 ENLVSDRQQP
-468 SEQPPINH
+468 SDTPKINH
-476 PQNISDLEQV
+476 LDNVAALDHILTA
-486 LSEDNQQKLEQFW
+486 DNQQKLAQFW

-504 TSLPDE
+504 TSLSEE
-510 AKTRL
+510 AKMRL
-515 NTAYP
+515 NAAFP
-520 ILIHGLTQSNLT
+520 ILIHGLLHSGLD
-532 AEQINTALPRLLN
+532 AEAVNVALPRLLT

-558 MFAENPVATAKLI
+558 MFVENPNATAKLI
-571 PMLSASPWIASE
+571 PMLAVSPWIASE
-583 LASHPVLLDS
+583 LVSYPVLLDS

-599 RHLPDRAEL
+599 RYLPDKQEL

-633 FKKTQVLAVAGSDV
+633 FKKTQVLAVAASDV
-647 LADRPLMKV
+647 LAERPLMKV

-670 ALERVFSELV
+670 ALERVFNELV
-680 KKHGYPLNTH
+680 KKHGYPLNSQ
-690 GEPVSDHHNGFAII
+690 GEPVSEHHNGFAII
-704 GYGKLGGLEMSYSSD
+704 GYGKFGGLEMSYSSD
-719 LDLVFLHDIDEQAE
+719 LDLVFLHHIDEQAQ
-733 TLGDKPISGMKFSA
+733 TLGEKPISGMKFAA

-754 NYLTIQTRDG
+754 NYLSTQTRDG

-789 EQYQLTKAWAWEHQ
+789 EMYQFEKAWAWEHQ

-814 KAVMT
+814 SHVMT
-819 TFDEIRKTVLC
+819 TFNTIRKNVLC
-830 LPREKADVQHE
+830 LPRDKDHVRIE
-841 VATMR
+841 VSHMR

-885 LAYAHDYPELAVWS
+885 LAYANQYPKLAEWS

-904 FEALGKT
+904 FEELGKT
-911 GIVDSELCQKL
+911 GLVEHEICQQL
-922 TEAYLRLRQETH
+922 TQAYLRIRSMTH
-934 KLALAEQ
+934 RLALAE
-941 KIVVD
+941 KPNLVD
-946 ESNWHELRAFVSH
+946 EADWHALRQFVDH
-959 AWDKLIGKRVEA
+959 QWQQLIGQRPEH
-971 VL
+971 L

>member
-1 MNAVCNRSNERFG
+1 MP
-14 QVFKPFLLTNAQQ
+14 QLL
-27 RAKTLL
+27 
-33 FGYLP
+33 
-38 RVKKDCRMPTTEQI
+38 PTMEQI
-52 QRLQQASPFAFE
+52 AVLQQASNFGYQY
-64 LWQNKHHACQSFIK
+64 WQTKTNVVQSFLK
-78 SYPLDTTLTEQQL
+78 SYPLTQTLDVQHI

-97 YTLDDDC
+97 YTLDEDY

-109 TAVMRG
+109 AAVMRG
-115 LRHLRNLLQM
+115 LRHLRNLLMM
-125 RWIWQDALGVISLEQ
+125 RWIWQDALNLISLEQ

-145 SKFADF
+145 SKFADY

-160 YQNLVKR
+160 YQDLISR
-167 YGEPYFIDG
+167 YGEPYFFDE
-176 KKPKKDDLA
+176 KNKPHKDDLA

-209 QGQGETDGKKSID
+209 QGQGETVVDPLKQQGSKAAKSID
-222 NKTFFTK
+222 NKKFFTK
-229 WGQGIIELLDKPTQD
+229 WGQGIINLLDKNTQD

-293 PIDFEEKLQSLI
+293 PVTFSDSLEALI

-316 SAFSALREMKSMIQ
+316 SAFAALREMKSLIQ
-330 NQVEQRQDSDNV
+330 NQVEQRQDTDNV

-367 SELKV
+367 SDIRV
-372 KNCLQAMQEL
+372 KNCLQAMSQL
-382 EKHGY
+382 EKHGFI
-387 LDRQTHQQ
+387 DAVTHEQ
-395 LAEAYRF
+395 LAQAYRF

-411 AMNDEQTQRLPKDP
+411 AINDEQTQRLPQDAK
-425 TLQHNLAVI
+425 QRHQLAQV
-434 LDFDDW
+434 LGFADW
-440 QSLLDQLNRY
+440 TALLAKLNEY
-450 RQTVKIPF
+450 RQMVKIPF
-458 DNLVNDRQQA
+458 DELVSDRQQSDEQLQVDHQHNL
-468 SEQPPINH
+468 SE
-476 PQNISDLEQV
+476 LEQK
-486 LSEDNQQKLEQFW
+486 LSADNKDKLSQFW

-504 TSLPDE
+504 TGLSEE

-515 NTAYP
+515 NAAYP
-520 ILIHGLTQSNLT
+520 ILINGLLHSGLSED
-532 AEQINTALPRLLN
+532 AINVALPRMLT

-558 MFAENPVATAKLI
+558 MFAENPTAAAKLI
-571 PMLSASPWIASE
+571 PMLAASPWIASE
-583 LASHPVLLDS
+583 LVSYPVLLDS

-599 RHLPDRAEL
+599 RHLPDKAEL
-608 SDILRQQLLRVEPD
+608 SDILRQQLLRVEPN

-633 FKKTQVLAVAGSDV
+633 FKKTQVLAVAASDV

-670 ALERVFSELV
+670 ALQRVFGELV
-680 KKHGYPLNTH
+680 KKHGYPVNAQ
-690 GEPVSDHHNGFAII
+690 GEPVSEAHNGFAII

-719 LDLVFLHDIDEQAE
+719 LDLVFIHDIDEEAM
-733 TLGDKPISGMKFSA
+733 TLGEKPISGMKFAA

-754 NYLTIQTRDG
+754 NYLTTQTRDG
-764 RAYEID
+764 RVYEID

-789 EQYQLTKAWAWEHQ
+789 ELYQMHKAWAWEHQ

-814 KAVMT
+814 SRVMT
-819 TFDEIRKTVLC
+819 RFDQIRKEVLC
-830 LPREKADVQHE
+830 LPRDKDSVRIE
-841 VATMR
+841 VSTMR
-846 HKMQDHLGSDKH
+846 HKMQDHLGSKPH
-858 TQQQGLFHLKQD
+858 TKQQGLFHLKQD
-870 TGGLVDIEFIAQFAV
+870 AGGLVDIEFIAQFAV
-885 LAYAHDYPELAVWS
+885 LAYANSYPALAVWS

-904 FEALGKT
+904 FEALAKT
-911 GIVDSELCQKL
+911 GIIETEICQQL
-922 TEAYLRLRQETH
+922 THAYLRIRSMTH
-934 KLALAEQ
+934 RLALAEQ
-941 KIVVD
+941 PILVD
-946 ESNWHELRAFVSH
+946 EAQWHELRNFVDEQWH
-959 AWDKLIGKRVEA
+959 RLIGQRPE
-971 VL
+971 